1 MRNTILARRYAK
13 ALFSLG
19 KQEEKTEEYSEKLS
33 AIAALFDDEEA
44 GLRDALTNPLYPL
57 DVRQRVMTKIAEN
70 VQADTMLSGFL
81 VLVVDKNRAAILP
94 EIADELRTMTDKDRN
109 ISHGIVI
116 SAVALKKDMLAKVQT
131 TLEKLTGTQ
140 VLLET
145 KIDPSIIGGIVAKVG
160 DLVLDGSIRTQLN
173 GLKESIKGRD

>member
-19 KQEEKTEEYSEKLS
+19 KQESKIEEYSEKLS
-33 AIAALFDDEEA
+33 AIAALFDEDEA
-44 GLRDALTNPLYPL
+44 GVRDALTNPLYPL

-81 VLVVDKNRAAILP
+81 ALVVDKNRAAILP
-94 EIADELRTMTDKDRN
+94 EIADELRIMTDKDRN
-109 ISHGIVI
+109 ISHGFVI
-116 SAVALKKDMLAKVQT
+116 SAVPLKKDLLAKVQA
-131 TLEKLTGTQ
+131 TLEKLTGTE

-145 KIDPSIIGGIVAKVG
+145 KVDPSIIGGIVAKVG

-173 GLKESIKGRD
+173 GLKETIKGRD